1 MRSNKPTPGEILIIG
16 GGVFGISTAVALLE
30 RPRFSNTRITIVD
43 ASSELPNQSAA
54 SWDTSRM
61 LRADYA
67 EKAYT
72 KLVSE
77 ARQQWTILDSNAWGG
92 ESRYCEA
99 PLLLTAQP
107 GVLGHV
113 DGYLEESLTNLKK
126 LAETRE
132 FAFTPEDIEELGDK
146 DALKR
151 ASGPIPGA
159 SGNSGYINRNC
170 GWVDARK
177 CLHFLYQKLKQA
189 AKGRCEIHRST
200 TVRKLL
206 YDGLAGFTIN
216 QARCIGAE
224 LMNGSHIQA
233 DLTILAAGA
242 WSPSLVDMG
251 PRAVATGQT
260 LGYLALTEEEQSS
273 VNNMPIYFNMSTGM
287 FMFPAHTRELK
298 LGRHGFGYQNP
309 TPVILE
315 GKRKLVST
323 PISHLPVPTEAE
335 DALKEFL
342 VELFPHWRHKEFSKT
357 KLCWYC
363 DTPSGDFLID
373 YHPEYEGLFL
383 ATGDSGHGVKVLPV
397 IGQKIA
403 DSIEGKL
410 DHTLQEL
417 WRWKED
423 IPSVFQGTSDG
434 TRGGRRGMVFQEE
447 WQRVRD
453 PTGVARERL

>member
-1 MRSNKPTPGEILIIG
+1 MRDNKPTPGEILIIG

-30 RPRFSNTRITIVD
+30 RPQYRNTRINIVD
-43 ASSELPNQSAA
+43 TSSELPNQSAA

-67 EKAYT
+67 EAAYT

-77 ARQQWTILDSNAWGG
+77 ARKQWTNSDSNAWGG
-92 ESRYCEA
+92 EGRYYDA

-113 DGYLEESLTNLKK
+113 DGYLERSLENLQK
-126 LAETRE
+126 LAETRD
-132 FAFTPEDIEELGDK
+132 FAFMPEDVKELADE
-146 DALKR
+146 DAIR
-151 ASGPIPGA
+151 AASGPIPGV
-159 SGNSGYINRNC
+159 SGNVGYINRNC
-170 GWVDARK
+170 GWVDARG
-177 CLHFLYQKLKQA
+177 CLRFLYQKLRHA
-189 AKGRCEIHRST
+189 SKGKCKIHYGT
-200 TVRKLL
+200 TVCKLL
-206 YDGLAGFTIN
+206 YEGIAGSSIN
-216 QARCIGAE
+216 PARCIGAKTT
-224 LMNGSHIQA
+224 NGSRIHA

-242 WSPSLVDMG
+242 WSPSLVDMQG
-251 PRAVATGQT
+251 RAEATGQI
-260 LGYLALTEEEQSS
+260 LGYLTLTEEEQASL
-273 VNNMPIYFNMSTGM
+273 NNMPIYFNMSTGM
-287 FMFPAHTRELK
+287 FMFPAHNHELK

-315 GKRKLVST
+315 GKRKLIST

-335 DALKEFL
+335 DALRDFL
-342 VELFPHWRHKEFSKT
+342 VELFPHWRNKELSKT

-363 DTPSGDFLID
+363 DTPNGDFLID
-373 YHPEYEGLFL
+373 YHPDYKGLFL

-397 IGQKIA
+397 IGEKIA

-417 WRWKED
+417 WRWRED
-423 IPSVFQGTSDG
+423 ITAVFQGTSDG

-447 WQRVRD
+447 WQKSKIRQ
-453 PTGVARERL
+453 EQ